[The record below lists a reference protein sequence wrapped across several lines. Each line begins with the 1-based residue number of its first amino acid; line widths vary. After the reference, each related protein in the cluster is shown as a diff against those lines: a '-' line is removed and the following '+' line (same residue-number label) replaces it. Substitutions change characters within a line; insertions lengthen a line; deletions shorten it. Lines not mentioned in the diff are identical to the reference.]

1 MISKEKQS
9 KIRSDIDSS
18 TIPEM
23 LKVLYLLANAT
34 ETLSQQSFQRIKAVF
49 VKNGVEPKEN
59 DMLTGINDYCRSVKL
74 SVTQFY
80 KYIEPHIKGAT
91 FDVFYERGDK
101 EMIENA
107 IASYDDFN
115 SDSCE
120 LIRLIL
126 LYVDRTAK
134 NNDNYAKVF
143 KTLRMMPSCGLFE
156 DKDIARFK
164 QK

>member
-1 MISKEKQS
+1 MIDKITQS

-23 LKVLYLLANAT
+23 LKVLYLMANAT

-49 VKNGVEPKEN
+49 VNNGVTPKEN
-59 DMLTGINDYCRSVKL
+59 DMLTGINNYCKTIKL
-74 SVTQFY
+74 AVTQFY
-80 KYIEPHIKGAT
+80 KYIEPHIMGAT
-91 FDVFYERGDK
+91 FDVFYDREDE
-101 EMIENA
+101 EMTENA

-115 SDSCE
+115 ADSCE

-134 NNDNYAKVF
+134 NNENYSKVF
-143 KTLRMMPSCGLFE
+143 KTLRMLPSSGLFE
-156 DKDIARFK
+156 DKDITRFK

>member
-1 MISKEKQS
+1 MISREKQS
-9 KIRSDIDSS
+9 RIRSDIDSS

-23 LKVLYLLANAT
+23 LKVLYLMANAT
-34 ETLSQQSFQRIKAVF
+34 EILSQQSFQRIKAVF
-49 VKNGVEPKEN
+49 VKNGVVPKEN
-59 DMLTGINDYCRSVKL
+59 EMLTGINDYCKTVRQSA
-74 SVTQFY
+74 TQFF

-91 FDVFYERGDK
+91 FDVFYDRNDR

-115 SDSCE
+115 ADSCE
-120 LIRLIL
+120 LVRLIL

-143 KTLRMMPSCGLFE
+143 KTLRMIPSCGLFE

>member
-1 MISKEKQS
+1 MIDKITQS

-23 LKVLYLLANAT
+23 LKVLYLMANAT

-49 VKNGVEPKEN
+49 VNNGVTPKEN
-59 DMLTGINDYCRSVKL
+59 DMLTGINNYCKTIKL
-74 SVTQFY
+74 AVTQFY
-80 KYIEPHIKGAT
+80 KYIEPHITGAT
-91 FDVFYERGDK
+91 FDVFYDREDE
-101 EMIENA
+101 EMTENA

-115 SDSCE
+115 ADSCE

-134 NNDNYAKVF
+134 NNENYSRVF
-143 KTLRMMPSCGLFE
+143 KTLRMLPSSGLFT
-156 DKDIARFK
+156 DADIARFK